1 MAKLKPNW
9 ETIPMPQDD
18 LDKRMF
24 KHDFK
29 LLTQFCREELTAR
42 RRGGDEHRN
51 EERSVE
57 FLAEDPESEKARMR
71 RNRNIIKFWKENPLT
86 IADLIVIAED
96 MQERKD
102 YARQDLKKRHKE
114 SPAEYENRLER
125 WHQAN
130 DAALRAVQ
138 NCIAWHKAAGKL
150 H

>member
-9 ETIPMPQDD
+9 EKIPMPQDD

-24 KHDFK
+24 EHDFK

-42 RRGGDEHRN
+42 RRHRN
-51 EERSVE
+51 EEQPHRSEE

-71 RNRNIIKFWKENPLT
+71 RNRKIIKFWKENPLT
-86 IADLIVIAED
+86 IADLMAIAED

-102 YARQDLKKRHKE
+102 YARQDLKKHHKE

-138 NCIAWHKAAGKL
+138 NCIAWRKAAGKL